1 MPRHGHLSVFWSL
14 PNKIITHQHQEII
27 IIFSYLTSFY
37 RRSNCLVLLRVTCP
51 PYMEWSPY
59 MRESGIREIF
69 ACGIRGILGF
79 GFRNTVKEIQLKKS
93 GIQNPSSTD
102 IKSEASS
109 WNPESLAWS
118 PKSKTVLYSLMWG
131 ENGWR
136 NNKRLG
142 AMTRSEHSGI

>member
-51 PYMEWSPY
+51 PYLEWSPY

-79 GFRNTVKEIQLKKS
+79 GFRNTAKEIR
-93 GIQNPSSTD
+93 NPTND
-102 IKSEASS
+102 
-109 WNPESLAWS
+109 WNPESKFYRHKIGSQFL
-118 PKSKTVLYSLMWG
+118 
-131 ENGWR
+131 E
-136 NNKRLG
+136 
-142 AMTRSEHSGI
+142 SGILSVESKIQDCLVLPYVGREWVEE

>member
-79 GFRNTVKEIQLKKS
+79 GFRNTAKEIR
-93 GIQNPSSTD
+93 
-102 IKSEASS
+102 
-109 WNPESLAWS
+109 NPESKFYRHKIGSQFL
-118 PKSKTVLYSLMWG
+118 
-131 ENGWR
+131 E
-136 NNKRLG
+136 
-142 AMTRSEHSGI
+142 SGILSQNPRLSCTPLCGARMGGGIIKGLEP